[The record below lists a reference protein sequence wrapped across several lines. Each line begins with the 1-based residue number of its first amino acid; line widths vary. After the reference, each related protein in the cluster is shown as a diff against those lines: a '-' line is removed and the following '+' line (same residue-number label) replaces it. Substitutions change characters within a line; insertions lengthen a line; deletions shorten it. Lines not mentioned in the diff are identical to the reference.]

1 MSNADARV
9 FARIPF
15 VENQSI
21 TTERLTAISRM
32 GQRNASDG
40 ILAMLLGGYGDN
52 PLAVV
57 SGFLGAQS
65 FMPIKGTGDL
75 DVDIY
80 SGFGVVD
87 RVALGAVDPTTDPY
101 EPNLV
106 PIFNRA
112 TLTLG
117 VPAHHAT
124 LTRVDRIVVRQRF
137 DDDTSAQKD
146 EQDREVFNTSILEWE
161 NVPAFGYIETG
172 AYFSVI
178 QGTPG
183 SGSPPT
189 VPSGFLLIAN
199 VYVPATS
206 GPVVVQDVRTM
217 LTLGNDLY
225 VPQAPTYAQNFV
237 KDGCVPSA
245 AGTDMFVDISDGE
258 IIGQWT
264 SGSPGSA
271 RRYAFAQRVEIG
283 TADPTDPR
291 VDAVVLS
298 AGVALV
304 IPGTPDPT
312 NPQPPEVDAS
322 YARVAYVFVE
332 PAATVIASGKVLDA
346 RSVRPYH
353 AQTQSVITI
362 DPKVTLEPDGSGF
375 RVLRVEV
382 ADWDLMRLS
391 SQAVWFEIEMV
402 NDDMSAVNTSSD
414 AHFNTPTAG
423 TVAYGTAASGGDSKI
438 IVYPSNLGVFEMA
451 ITDATPPSGIRL
463 LLSVRPIMRVS
474 ANSSGELARS
484 NPVPRYRAGQTVM
497 IDMVFAD

>member
-1 MSNADARV
+1 MSDNDARV

-21 TTERLTAISRM
+21 TTERLEAISKM

-52 PLAVV
+52 PLRVV
-57 SGFLGAQS
+57 SGFLGAES
-65 FMPIKGTGDL
+65 FMPVKGGGDL
-75 DVDIY
+75 GVDIY
-80 SGFGVVD
+80 PGFGICD
-87 RVALGAVDPTTDPY
+87 RVGLAEVDPTADPY

-106 PIFNRA
+106 PIYLRN

-137 DDDTSAQKD
+137 DDDTSAKKD
-146 EQDREVFNTSILEWE
+146 EQDREVFNTSILEWQ
-161 NVPAFGYIETG
+161 NVTAFGYIETG

-199 VYVPATS
+199 IYVPATS

-217 LTLGNDLY
+217 LTLGNDLS

-245 AGTDMFVDISDGE
+245 TGADMFVDIGDGE

-271 RRYAFAQRVEIG
+271 RRYIFEQRAEIG

-304 IPGTPDPT
+304 LPGTPDAT
-312 NPQPPEVDAS
+312 NPQPPEVDPS
-322 YARVAYVFVE
+322 FVRLAYVFVS
-332 PAATVIASGKVLDA
+332 PGATVIDSGKVLDA
-346 RSVRPYH
+346 RTIRPYH

-382 ADWDLMRLS
+382 ADWDALGIA

-402 NDDMSAVNTSSD
+402 KNNLTAPSTTSE
-414 AHFNTPTAG
+414 AHFNAPTAG
-423 TVAYGTAASGGDSKI
+423 TVEYGVATVGGTSKVV
-438 IVYPSNLGVFEMA
+438 VYPSNLGVFEIA
-451 ITDATPPSGIRL
+451 ITDVAAPSGLHL

-474 ANSSGELARS
+474 ANNSSELARS
-484 NPVPRYRAGQTVM
+484 KRVPRYRAGQAVM